1 MHGVHDDPL
10 RCIASRSLT
19 NYDPHDLQGQEKA
32 AADKALRSQLAR
44 DEEAADVVWL
54 MGSAQGRRIV
64 RRLLEHAGVFR
75 SVWDSNAMAMSFA
88 EGKRHSGLRLL
99 QLVNQ
104 HCPRLY
110 TVMMREADDRK
121 HAGAGRPK
129 PS

>member
-1 MHGVHDDPL
+1 
-10 RCIASRSLT
+10 LT
-19 NYDPHDLQGQEKA
+19 GYDPHDLQGQDRA
-32 AADKALRSQLAR
+32 AADKALQTKLAR
-44 DEEAADVVWL
+44 DEETADVAWL

-64 RRLLEHAGVFR
+64 RRLLEQAGVFR

-88 EGKRHSGLRLL
+88 EGKRHTGLRLL

-110 TVMMREADDRK
+110 PVMMREADDRK
-121 HAGAGRPK
+121 HAGTGRPK